1 MSDSVSGTEIKKIC
15 SIRALVRDADVLILD
30 EPTTGLDVE
39 TRRFVEKKI
48 ADMKCGILIAAIHE
62 YSPEFLGTFNRV
74 LTVKDGNVFEN
85 DAK

>member
-1 MSDSVSGTEIKKIC
+1 MSGGEERRLNLG
-15 SIRALVRDADVLILD
+15 RALVRDADVLILD
-30 EPTTGLDVE
+30 EPTTGLDAE